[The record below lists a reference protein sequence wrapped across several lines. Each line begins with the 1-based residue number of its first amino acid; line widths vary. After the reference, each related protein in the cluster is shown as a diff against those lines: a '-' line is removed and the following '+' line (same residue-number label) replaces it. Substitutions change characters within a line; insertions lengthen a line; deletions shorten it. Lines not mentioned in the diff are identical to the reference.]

1 MKKNK
6 RNKKGFTLIELMI
19 ALSVFA
25 VIALFVVDIFI
36 TIMRYYLA
44 SISNRT
50 AQQDTKIALE
60 TITRHAKQSINF
72 DWNLA
77 DEKLTLRT
85 KNDAGAINTLVFDK
99 EDVFGK
105 GVIKMQTS
113 SEPFQAL
120 TAEDLNITR
129 FNVSP
134 HPGVPVILRIS
145 LEAEI
150 ENTEK
155 NIERGLTGERRIFL
169 DTRVAIKGQ
178 YNL

>member
-1 MKKNK
+1 MKE
-6 RNKKGFTLIELMI
+6 RNTYKKGFTLVELMI

-36 TIMRYYLA
+36 TVMRYYLA
-44 SISNRT
+44 SVSNRT

-60 TITRHAKQSINF
+60 TITRYAKQSINF
-72 DWNLA
+72 DWDLPN
-77 DEKLTLRT
+77 EKLTLRT
-85 KNDAGAINTLVFDK
+85 KNDAGVINTIVFDK
-99 EDVFGK
+99 ENVSGK
-105 GVIKMQTS
+105 GVIKMQTN
-113 SEPFQAL
+113 SEPLQSL
-120 TAEDLNITR
+120 TTEDLNITK
-129 FNVSP
+129 FEVSP
-134 HPGVPVILRIS
+134 YPGVPVILRIS

-150 ENTEK
+150 EDTEK